1 MISVVIYP
9 VDCVF
14 IGQIEEMKHTHKL
27 DLSNVKLECV
37 RAKGELERD
46 RDTLQ
51 CQVEGN
57 HLAFLSFNF
66 LEPVLQ

>member
-1 MISVVIYP
+1 
-9 VDCVF
+9 
-14 IGQIEEMKHTHKL
+14 MKHTHKL

-57 HLAFLSFNF
+57 HLAFLSFTF
-66 LEPVLQ
+66 SVPVLQ